1 MALDVHCTYI
11 KQVQV
16 AERQDKGKQHNDNL
30 RGREAPRIYWIF
42 LSWATFRVCSCR
54 YFLGPGQKVPQILA
68 LGLSSRKN
76 LCVHP
81 SVAGKLLTLVSQ
93 PCLLYRT
100 FCMYCCDG
108 KRTLWHMLCPILQPC
123 VQPCN
128 HPSLQSF
135 LCGCK
140 HCRLPDWHFSFDLC
154 RGRLQG
160 ECGCKMPP
168 LDSYLGAGAACVRP
182 GH

>member
-1 MALDVHCTYI
+1 MALDVHCCF

-30 RGREAPRIYWIF
+30 HKREAQRIQWVF
-42 LSWATFRVCSCR
+42 LSWATFKVCSCR

-81 SVAGKLLTLVSQ
+81 SVAGKLLTLVNQ
-93 PCLLYRT
+93 QCLLYRT

-108 KRTLWHMLCPILQPC
+108 QRTLWHMLCQGLCSHACTQSSIIATFCVWLQALQTTRLALLFWF
-123 VQPCN
+123 VQRKAP
-128 HPSLQSF
+128 
-135 LCGCK
+135 
-140 HCRLPDWHFSFDLC
+140 
-154 RGRLQG
+154 GRVWMQN
-160 ECGCKMPP
+160 
-168 LDSYLGAGAACVRP
+168 AAA
-182 GH
+182 